1 MTRSMDPIFRLSAP
15 KTGVP
20 STLSLPIR
28 LPVSLASVA
37 MWHLPGSVH
46 GYEIEKPTGWKI
58 VPKPGDAIATGNA
71 TNRFASGTRHVITQ
85 VLMRDEEV
93 ATFGYPR
100 ERSF

>member
-1 MTRSMDPIFRLSAP
+1 
-15 KTGVP
+15 
-20 STLSLPIR
+20 
-28 LPVSLASVA
+28 

-93 ATFGYPR
+93 ATFAYPR
-100 ERSF
+100 ERSFRTAGPRPLAIRDRRRIERRATTPLSNAMART